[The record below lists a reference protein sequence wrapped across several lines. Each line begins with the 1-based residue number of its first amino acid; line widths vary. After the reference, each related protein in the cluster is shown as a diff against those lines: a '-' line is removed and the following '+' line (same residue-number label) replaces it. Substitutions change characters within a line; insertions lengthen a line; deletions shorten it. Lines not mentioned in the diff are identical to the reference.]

1 MYGLLFFVLSLA
13 AVCASAARGQILEAR
28 AQLFADF
35 SSFEDLRAFEERQIL
50 EQASSNDVDLQ
61 QNDING
67 LQYALA
73 LEHLEAAFYSQYLAI
88 YNNQLNYTNAPA
100 SSPARNAYPGNTF
113 AYLQLI
119 AAHELAHVK
128 FLQDTIRS
136 IDSSVTPVP
145 ACTYNFGTI
154 NNVNDFLDLAVALED
169 TGVAAYD
176 GAITAFTSEGLRQG
190 AATIATVEAR
200 HAAWLRTITGAT
212 NGPFPANF
220 DATLTPAQVLSTQHA
235 GAFISSCPGNYDPTD
250 NLPLSIAFSE
260 DNSPAPDDGDN
271 STALSVSF
279 VVMLVSALFWS
290 H

>member
-1 MYGLLFFVLSLA
+1 MYGLFFFVLSLA
-13 AVCASAARGQILEAR
+13 VCVSSLRQLEATYR
-28 AQLFADF
+28 SFDSL
-35 SSFEDLRAFEERQIL
+35 SSYQDARFFDDRSVLED
-50 EQASSNDVDLQ
+50 ASSNDVDLQ

-73 LEHLEAAFYSQYLAI
+73 LEHLEAAFYTQYLAI
-88 YNNQLNYTNAPA
+88 YNDQSNYTNAPA
-100 SSPARNAYPGNTF
+100 SSPVRSAYPGNTL
-113 AYLQLI
+113 AYLRLI
-119 AAHELAHVK
+119 ADHELAHVK
-128 FLQDTIRS
+128 FLQDTIKS

-145 ACTYNFGTI
+145 ACTYNFANI

-200 HAAWLRTITGAT
+200 HAAWLRTITGTT

-220 DATLTPAQVLSTQHA
+220 DATLTPSQVLSTAHA

-250 NLPLSIAFSE
+250 NLPVSIAFSE
-260 DNSPAPDDGDN
+260 DNSPAPDDGGN

-279 VVMLVSALFWS
+279 VIMLVSALFWS

>member
-13 AVCASAARGQILEAR
+13 LCASAARSGIILEAR
-28 AQLFADF
+28 GVALNDVQQYQDVFQFDERF
-35 SSFEDLRAFEERQIL
+35 SLDE
-50 EQASSNDVDLQ
+50 ASSNDVDLT

-73 LEHLEAAFYSQYLAI
+73 LEHLEAAFYTQYLAI

-100 SSPARNAYPGNTF
+100 SSPARNAYPSNTF
-113 AYLQLI
+113 AYLQMI
-119 AAHELAHVK
+119 AAHETAHVK
-128 FLQDTIRS
+128 YLQDAIQS

-154 NNVNDFLDLAVALED
+154 NNVNAFLDLAVALED

-176 GAITAFTSEGLRQG
+176 GAITAFTSEGLRQA

-200 HAAWLRTITGAT
+200 HAAWLRTITGNT
-212 NGPFPANF
+212 DGPFPNEE
-220 DATLTPAQVLSTQHA
+220 DPTLTPTQVLSTAHA
-235 GAFISSCPGNYDPTD
+235 GAFISSCPGSYDPTD
-250 NLPLSIAFSE
+250 NLPVSIAFSE
-260 DNSPAPDDGDN
+260 DNSPAPDDGGN